1 MSKLC
6 EGRIVVVTGAGRG
19 IGRGHAFEFA
29 KAGAKVVVNDLGA
42 EVDGRGSST
51 GPAGEV
57 VDEIRAAGGEAVA
70 DGHDVSDAAGAEAI
84 IQTALD
90 TYGGL
95 DVLVNNAGVGFFK
108 NLETMSLEEWN
119 SILET
124 NVTGVFLCC
133 RSAIP
138 RMRTRGG
145 GYIINMS
152 SLAGRNAFPQAT
164 AYNASKFALNGMSEA
179 LMQEVRYDGI
189 RVSYVM
195 PGSVNTYF
203 NSGTPDATMSWQLQP
218 EDIARVVVDLL
229 AHDPRSL
236 PSRVEIRPS
245 TPPKK

>member
-1 MSKLC
+1 MATDGMLKGKIAL
-6 EGRIVVVTGAGRG
+6 VTGGSKGIGLAVAESLLAGGASVALCARNAAEIEVAGR
-19 IGRGHAFEFA
+19 RL
-29 KAGAKVVVNDLGA
+29 AGAHPKRVLARACDVRREADIEA
-42 EVDGRGSST
+42 TFR
-51 GPAGEV
+51 A
-57 VDEIRAAGGEAVA
+57 VDEAF
-70 DGHDVSDAAGAEAI
+70 
-84 IQTALD
+84 
-90 TYGGL
+90 GGL

-133 RSAIP
+133 RAAIP
-138 RMRTRGG
+138 RMRARGG
-145 GYIINMS
+145 GYIINIS
-152 SLAGRNAFPQAT
+152 SLAGRNAFPQGT

-203 NSGTPDATMSWQLQP
+203 NAGTPGAEYAWQLQP

-245 TPPKK
+245 KPPKK

>member
-1 MSKLC
+1 MTQAGFNLSGKVAL
-6 EGRIVVVTGAGRG
+6 VTGGSKG
-19 IGRGHAFEFA
+19 IG
-29 KAGAKVVVNDLGA
+29 L
-42 EVDGRGSST
+42 
-51 GPAGEV
+51 
-57 VDEIRAAGGEAVA
+57 AV
-70 DGHDVSDAAGAEAI
+70 AEAI
-84 IQTALD
+84 LEHGGSVAICARNGGEVEVVGRKLEGSYPKRVLALACD
-90 TYGGL
+90 VRHEGDVEGAFRAVDARFGGL
-95 DVLVNNAGVGFFK
+95 DVLINNAGVGFFK
-108 NLETMSLEEWN
+108 NLEKMTLEEWN

-133 RSAIP
+133 RAAIP
-138 RMRTRGG
+138 RMRARGG

-203 NSGTPDATMSWQLQP
+203 NSGEPDASMSWQLQP
-218 EDIARVVVDLL
+218 EDIARVILDLL

>member
-1 MSKLC
+1 MTQAGFNLAGKVAL
-6 EGRIVVVTGAGRG
+6 VTGGSKG
-19 IGRGHAFEFA
+19 IG
-29 KAGAKVVVNDLGA
+29 L
-42 EVDGRGSST
+42 
-51 GPAGEV
+51 
-57 VDEIRAAGGEAVA
+57 AV
-70 DGHDVSDAAGAEAI
+70 AEAI
-84 IQTALD
+84 LEHGGSVAICARNGGEVEAVGRRLEGMFPKRVLATACD
-90 TYGGL
+90 VRKEGDVEATFRAVDARFGGL
-95 DVLVNNAGVGFFK
+95 DIAVNNAGVGFFK
-108 NLETMSLEEWN
+108 NLETMTLEEWN

-133 RSAIP
+133 RASIP
-138 RMRTRGG
+138 RMRARGG

-203 NSGTPDATMSWQLQP
+203 NAGTPDASMAWQLQP
-218 EDIARVVVDLL
+218 EDIARVVLDLL

>member
-1 MSKLC
+1 MADSGFRLDGKVAL
-6 EGRIVVVTGAGRG
+6 VTGGSKG
-19 IGRGHAFEFA
+19 IGLAVAEALLARGASVA
-29 KAGAKVVVNDLGA
+29 ISARGGKALDAEARRLETVHPRRVLAVESDVRREDAVESLFR
-42 EVDGRGSST
+42 EVDARF
-51 GPAGEV
+51 
-57 VDEIRAAGGEAVA
+57 
-70 DGHDVSDAAGAEAI
+70 
-84 IQTALD
+84 
-90 TYGGL
+90 GGL

-108 NLETMSLEEWN
+108 NLEAMSLEEWN
-119 SILET
+119 TILET

-133 RSAIP
+133 RAAIP
-138 RMRTRGG
+138 RMRARGG

-189 RVSYVM
+189 RVTYIM

-203 NSGTPDATMSWQLQP
+203 NSGTPDESMAWQLQP
-218 EDIARVVVDLL
+218 EDVARVVMDLL

-245 TPPKK
+245 MPPRKG

>member
-1 MSKLC
+1 MAEAGFTLTGKIAL
-6 EGRIVVVTGAGRG
+6 VTGASKG
-19 IGRGHAFEFA
+19 IGLAVAESILERG
-29 KAGAKVVVNDLGA
+29 
-42 EVDGRGSST
+42 GSVAICARN
-51 GPAGEV
+51 AGEIDAV
-57 VDEIRAAGGEAVA
+57 GKRLEGLYPKRVLALACDVRREGDVEAAFRAVDARF
-70 DGHDVSDAAGAEAI
+70 
-84 IQTALD
+84 
-90 TYGGL
+90 GGL
-95 DVLVNNAGVGFFK
+95 DILINNAGVGFFK
-108 NLETMSLEEWN
+108 NLEAMSLEEWN

-133 RSAIP
+133 RSGIP
-138 RMRTRGG
+138 RMRARGG
-145 GYIINMS
+145 GYIVNMS

-189 RVSYVM
+189 RVSHVM

-203 NSGTPDATMSWQLQP
+203 NSGTPDASMAWQLQP

-245 TPPKK
+245 LPPKK

>member
-1 MSKLC
+1 MTQAGFSLSGKVAL
-6 EGRIVVVTGAGRG
+6 VTGASKG
-19 IGRGHAFEFA
+19 IGLAVAQAMLEHGASVAICARG
-29 KAGAKVVVNDLGA
+29 
-42 EVDGRGSST
+42 
-51 GPAGEV
+51 AGEV
-57 VDEIRAAGGEAVA
+57 EAVGRKLEGTYPKRVLALTCDVRREA
-70 DGHDVSDAAGAEAI
+70 DVDAAFKAVDARF
-84 IQTALD
+84 
-90 TYGGL
+90 GGL
-95 DVLVNNAGVGFFK
+95 DIVVNNAGVGFFK

-133 RSAIP
+133 RAAIP
-138 RMRTRGG
+138 RMRARGG

-152 SLAGRNAFPQAT
+152 SLAGRNAFAQAT

-189 RVSYVM
+189 KVSYVM

-203 NSGTPDATMSWQLQP
+203 NSGTPDASMSWQLQP

-229 AHDPRSL
+229 AHDRRSL